1 MLGSWIS
8 IRMRSGRCFATA
20 ASACSPSSASVISQS
35 VPASIS
41 RIIWRLSSSSS
52 ITSMRLLMLAPPGL
66 NVNRERES
74 KRGALAGL
82 RLDPDSAPVHLDDAL
97 RYGES
102 QAGAALLARDGI
114 VRLLELLKQLD
125 LIDSGDAGASVPD
138 RYIECAIIRFGL
150 NGDFA
155 CVGELDRIAYEID
168 QDLSQA
174 PPIAMPWRQFGRN
187 VDLERELLV

>member
-82 RLDPDSAPVHLDDAL
+82 RLDPDSAPVHLNDAL
-97 RYGES
+97 RYGKS
-102 QAGAALLARDGI
+102 QAGAALLAGYRVVG
-114 VRLLELLKQLD
+114 LLKLLKQLG
-125 LIDSGDAGASVPD
+125 LIGSRDARAGVTH
-138 RYIECAIIRFGL
+138 RYME
-150 NGDFA
+150 
-155 CVGELDRIAYEID
+155 
-168 QDLSQA
+168 
-174 PPIAMPWRQFGRN
+174 
-187 VDLERELLV
+187 